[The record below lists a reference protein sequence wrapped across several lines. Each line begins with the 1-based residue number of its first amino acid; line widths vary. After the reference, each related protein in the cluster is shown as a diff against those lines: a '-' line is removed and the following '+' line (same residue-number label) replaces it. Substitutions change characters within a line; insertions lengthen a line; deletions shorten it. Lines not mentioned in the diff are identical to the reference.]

1 LFGTCSS
8 HCLYWLEK
16 QGIEYWH
23 RGHGITLPS
32 YWQKTAM
39 IKYNKAFCG
48 VTPAAIAP
56 ISTSDA

>member
-1 LFGTCSS
+1 
-8 HCLYWLEK
+8 
-16 QGIEYWH
+16 
-23 RGHGITLPS
+23 
-32 YWQKTAM
+32 M